1 LIRRL
6 VRACNP
12 LVAALLRSPLHGLV
26 SGRILVLGF
35 TGRKSGRAIET
46 PVSYIEDVG
55 LVRVF
60 TTNPWWCNVAAKPDV
75 TLWFRGKRASGRAK
89 VISNDPEAV
98 LPWLGEFLRRI
109 PRDARFYDV
118 RIGARGRPEEGD
130 LARAAAR
137 TTMMEIRIAGPGGR
151 TAA

>member
-1 LIRRL
+1 M
-6 VRACNP
+6 RACNP
-12 LVAALLRSPLHGLV
+12 LVAALLRSPLHGPL

-46 PVSYIEDVG
+46 PVSYIEDDG

-60 TTNPWWCNVAAKPDV
+60 TTNPWWRNVAAKPDV
-75 TLWFRGKRASGRAK
+75 TLWFRGKRVSGRAK
-89 VISNDPEAV
+89 VISSDPEAV

-118 RIGARGRPEEGD
+118 RIGANGRPDEGD
-130 LARAAAR
+130 LARAATR
-137 TTMMEIRIAGPGGR
+137 TVMIAIQAGR
-151 TAA
+151 AA